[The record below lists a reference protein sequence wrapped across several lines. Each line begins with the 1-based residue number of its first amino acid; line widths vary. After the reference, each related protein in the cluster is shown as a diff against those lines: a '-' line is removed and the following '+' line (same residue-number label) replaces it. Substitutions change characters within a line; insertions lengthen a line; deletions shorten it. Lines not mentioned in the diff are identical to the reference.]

1 MNKIGLFSCVFFFF
15 VFSGSVAFA
24 AGGWISFSS
33 GQLAVGQPGDVSAY
47 PDIDLL
53 TSNANEVILEVN
65 FPGMVINDVVKEAT
79 TYQSLFIP
87 GGGRTSNLGWAEL
100 PTFGRFIAVP
110 LQAEPQIEVL
120 EYTFQTL
127 SGYNIYPAQ
136 EQPVDKAGAPEPE
149 FVKDQEFYQRNE
161 FYPDRMA
168 FVEEP
173 KIIRG
178 CPVSLFTLFPVQ
190 YNPAAQELKV
200 CSRMKVKISFVGGSG
215 LFVDRVHRSPY
226 FEPLYQN
233 LLLNY
238 SSLGAPPPPGGKSDT
253 GCDFLIITHPDFQ
266 AWAESLAFWKN
277 LTGISTWVK
286 NTTET
291 GSDTGSI
298 RSYIQNAY
306 DTWTPPPS
314 FLLLLGDAEFVPL
327 FYRSTHPYDG
337 YKTGTDLYYITLDGS
352 DYFPDIYAGRI
363 SVDLPDEAGV
373 VMSKIIDYQRDPITT
388 PSSFYNNVLVAG
400 YFQDEWPQDGYADR
414 FFLQTSEVVRDFVL
428 SRGYDSERCYT
439 KTSGSTPQY
448 YYYGEPIPPG
458 LSWTGSATQI
468 NNAINNGVFLVNH
481 RDHGDV
487 DGWGD
492 PEYLLPDLNGLAN
505 GDRLPV
511 VFSINCET
519 GHFDN
524 ETDAG
529 GHGTP
534 SGAVY
539 FCEAFQRKANGGAVG
554 IFGHTRVSYSGYN
567 DELCKGFYDAIWT
580 DFDPSYPGGG
590 STHPIYSPIFMMG
603 PMLNFGKFWMYDKYY
618 LTGGA
623 GYPWTPDLTVTRAT
637 FEMGHWFGDP
647 SMQIWTSM
655 PESLNAT
662 HPDAVVLGGAPFPVS
677 VYLNG
682 QPVEDALVCL
692 LKEAEVYEVGRTDSS
707 GEVILYP
714 SPLSPGNVEITIT
727 AHNAFPYRATVLA
740 TGGAYVVFESWYVD
754 DDSLGESLGNS
765 DGDVDLGETIE
776 LPIVLENVGDSTAFN
791 VQATLST
798 THPLITITDDHEI
811 YGDIGAH
818 ETLPCPDD
826 FDFSVSP
833 EIEDGEVVVFQ
844 LDITADNGSWSRSDL
859 TLSVHAPVL
868 VYDSKIIDDP
878 GGNGDG
884 EPDPGETCDMTV
896 VLKNEGSQGA
906 IEVTAQLAC
915 DDQYVTVTAP
925 NSYYPDIPPGST
937 GSSAVPYQFEVAA
950 DCSLG
955 HVTTFILQ
963 MSGAGPYS
971 ASDTFEV
978 PLARKPVLL
987 VDDDNGREYEAY
999 FVSALNSLGI
1009 SFDAWEYDLLGLPPD
1024 SIFGSYKAVVWT
1036 TGNDYGSVGDPST
1049 LTPEDQTGLQAYL
1062 ESGGRLFLSSQ
1073 DLLYDNEPNTF
1084 ITDYLHVAGHTDD
1097 QGIHSVEGV
1106 SGDAISDGISI
1117 SLDYPFTGLPDYVV
1131 PHPDA
1136 AGVFYRTGKAS
1147 LLSREG
1153 LSASPS
1159 LQAGGSDV
1167 TNYCAL
1173 RYPATGAAG
1182 YQVVF
1187 FAFPFEAIP
1196 QGAED
1201 PNNAKTVME
1210 RILGWFGISKPSTS
1224 RGDVNAD
1231 GEIDIADVM
1240 YLANYLFI
1248 GGSAPDPMW
1257 AGDTNCDGEVDVADV
1272 MYLINYLFIGGSA
1285 PGC

>member
-1 MNKIGLFSCVFFFF
+1 MKKRDLFLSVFFF
-15 VFSGSVAFA
+15 VLLSGSVSLA
-24 AGGWISFSS
+24 ASGWIAFGS
-33 GQLAVGQPGDVSAY
+33 GQSGDVSAY
-47 PDIDLL
+47 PEANLL
-53 TSNANEVILEVN
+53 ASDANEVILDVN
-65 FPGMVINDVVKEAT
+65 FPGMVINEIVKEGM
-79 TYQSLFIP
+79 TYQSLLIS
-87 GGGRTSNLGWAEL
+87 GGGRTSNLGWAEV

-110 LQAEPQIEVL
+110 LDAEPQIEVL
-120 EYTFQTL
+120 EYTAQTL
-127 SGYNIYPAQ
+127 SGYNVYPVQ

-149 FVKDQEFYQRNE
+149 FVKDEDFYQRNE
-161 FYPDRMA
+161 FYPDRMV

-178 CPVSLFTLFPVQ
+178 CPVSLFILFPVQ
-190 YNPAAQELKV
+190 YNPATQELKV
-200 CSRMKVKISFVGGSG
+200 CSHMKVKISFVGGSG
-215 LFVDRVHRSPY
+215 LFVDPIHRSPY

-238 SSLGAPPPPGGKSDT
+238 PSLGTPAPLGGKSDT

-266 AWAESLAFWKN
+266 AWAESLALWKN

-298 RSYIQNAY
+298 RTYIQNAY

-314 FLLLLGDAEFVPL
+314 FLLLVGDAEFVPL

-337 YKTGTDLYYITLDGS
+337 YKTGTDLYYVTVDGS
-352 DYFPDIYAGRI
+352 DFFPDMYPGRI
-363 SVDLPDEAGV
+363 SVDSPEEAGV
-373 VMSKIIDYQRDPITT
+373 VMSKIINYQREPITT
-388 PSSFYNNVLVAG
+388 PSSFYDNVLVAG
-400 YFQDEWPQDGYADR
+400 YYQDEWPQDGYADR
-414 FFLQTSEVVRDFVL
+414 FFLQTSEAVRDFVL
-428 SRGYDSERCYT
+428 SHGYDAERCYT
-439 KTSGSTPQY
+439 KTSGSNPQY
-448 YYYGEPIPPG
+448 YYYGDPIPPG

-468 NNAINNGVFLVNH
+468 NNAINDGVFLVNH

-492 PEYLLPDLNGLAN
+492 PQYLVPDVNDLAN
-505 GDRLPV
+505 QDRLPV
-511 VFSINCET
+511 VLSINCET

-524 ETDAG
+524 ETDAAG
-529 GHGTP
+529 NGTP
-534 SGAVY
+534 SGEVY
-539 FCEAFQRKANGGAVG
+539 FCEAFQRNANGGAVG
-554 IFGHTRVSYSGYN
+554 IFGHTRVSFSGYN
-567 DELCKGFYDAIWT
+567 DELCKGFYDAMWT
-580 DFDPSYPGGG
+580 DFDPSYPGVG
-590 STHPIYSPIFMMG
+590 STHPIYDPIFMMG
-603 PMLNFGKFWMYDKYY
+603 PVLNFGKFWMYDKYY

-623 GYPWTPDLTVTRAT
+623 GYPWTPDMTVTKAT

-655 PESLNAT
+655 PESLDVT

-677 VYLNG
+677 VYLDG

-692 LKEAEVYEVGRTDSS
+692 IKEGEVYEVGRTDAS
-707 GEVILYP
+707 GEVTLYP
-714 SPLSPGNVEITIT
+714 SPLSPGDVEITVT
-727 AHNAFPYRATVLA
+727 AHNAFPYRSTVLA
-740 TGGAYVVFESWYVD
+740 TGGAYVSFENWYVD

-776 LPIVLENVGDSTAFN
+776 LPIVLENMGDSTAFN

-798 THPLITITDDHEI
+798 IHPLITITDDHEV

-818 ETLPCPDD
+818 ETISCPED
-826 FDFSVSP
+826 FDFVVSA
-833 EIEDGEVVVFQ
+833 EIADGEAIVFQ
-844 LDITADNGSWSRSDL
+844 LDITADNGSWSHSDL
-859 TLSVHAPVL
+859 SLLAHAPVL
-868 VYDSKIIDDP
+868 VYESKTIQDV

-906 IEVTAQLAC
+906 VGVTADLIC
-915 DDQYVTVTAP
+915 DDPYVTVTVSSS
-925 NSYYPDIPPGST
+925 SYPEISSGGT
-937 GSSAVPYQFEVAA
+937 GSSVVPYQFEVAA

-978 PLARKPVLL
+978 KIGRKPVLL
-987 VDDDNGREYEAY
+987 VDDDDGEEYETY

-1009 SFDAWEYDLLGLPPD
+1009 SFDLWEYDLLGLPSD

-1036 TGNDYGSVGDPST
+1036 TGDDYGSVGNPST
-1049 LTPEDQTGLQAYL
+1049 LTPEDQAGLQTYL
-1062 ESGGRLFLSSQ
+1062 DNNGRLFLSSQ
-1073 DLLYDNEPNTF
+1073 DLLYDNDPNTF

-1097 QGIHSVEGV
+1097 PGINSVEGV
-1106 SGDAISDGISI
+1106 SGDAVSDGISI
-1117 SLDYPFTGLPDYVV
+1117 SLSYPFTGLADYVV

-1136 AGVFYRTGKAS
+1136 AGIFYRTGKS
-1147 LLSREG
+1147 SPVSREG
-1153 LSASPS
+1153 LSAVPS
-1159 LQAGGSDV
+1159 FPVGGPDV

-1173 RYPATGAAG
+1173 RYPATGTAD

-1187 FAFPFEAIP
+1187 FGFPFEAVP
-1196 QGAED
+1196 QSGDD
-1201 PNNAKTVME
+1201 PNNANSVMG
-1210 RILGWFGISKPSTS
+1210 RIMAWFGINKPAAS
-1224 RGDVNAD
+1224 RGDANGD

-1248 GGSAPDPMW
+1248 GGTAPDPMW
-1257 AGDTNCDGEVDVADV
+1257 AGDANCDGEVDVADV